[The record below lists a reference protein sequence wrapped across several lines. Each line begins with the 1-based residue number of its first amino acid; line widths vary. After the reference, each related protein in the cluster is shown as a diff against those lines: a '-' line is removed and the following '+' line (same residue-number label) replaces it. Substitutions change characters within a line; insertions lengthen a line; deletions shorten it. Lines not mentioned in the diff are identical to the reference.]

1 MKKLNRTWLLTV
13 VALCSASSA
22 FASDTLARRDF
33 VQQVTVP
40 EGGTAVVYLLGA
52 GLICFGAMFL
62 RSKVAKPLQS

>member
-1 MKKLNRTWLLTV
+1 MKKLNRTWLLAV

-33 VQQVTVP
+33 VQLRVP
-40 EGGTAVVYLLGA
+40 EGGPAVAYLLGA

-62 RSKVAKPLQS
+62 RSKVAKPQS